1 MSDPS
6 VRKKLRVK
14 TVYSYNNYVSL
25 PKYVPFLEDM
35 EVEKTKLNITSFDK
49 MERDESENPSTLAS
63 TASAATEP
71 ASSDLPF

>member
-1 MSDPS
+1 
-6 VRKKLRVK
+6 
-14 TVYSYNNYVSL
+14 
-25 PKYVPFLEDM
+25 M